1 MKLLH
6 RRAGD
11 YPRMMTVLLVIKK
24 GGSARAWGLK
34 RAFHYSAKTEYSC
47 LYLSC
52 IQPKKGNAGSL
63 MRQELVLKKIT
74 LPIKGT

>member
-1 MKLLH
+1 MGVSKEL
-6 RRAGD
+6 
-11 YPRMMTVLLVIKK
+11 
-24 GGSARAWGLK
+24 GGQ

-63 MRQELVLKKIT
+63 MRQEPVLKKII